1 MSHNSSRAILLNKRS
16 NKFLQDD
23 LNPNLLKFCGFLTL
37 PDLAIHDL
45 DEAMTV
51 INTNVEASKAR
62 LAGSIAAKKLDT
74 ASNRLASGMRLN
86 SGADD
91 AAGSAVSMK
100 MNAQLMG
107 QKAAIKAASDAL
119 SLLNLQEVA
128 VEQFANITHRI
139 KELGVQMA
147 NGTYSDADRALA
159 QLEADQLVTQFQMVA
174 ANTRFNGLEIVN
186 GTSGVTAPYS
196 IQVGPNASESFD
208 LAVTPGATLST
219 MLPGFVDVTTQ
230 SNASNTFDTT
240 LSILQT
246 MNEQRAIIGAAI
258 NRMRTSINNLSSAA
272 VKTEVAVG
280 RIIDADF
287 ALESAKLAKQQI
299 LSQSSNQMLSI
310 ANKSK
315 DLLTQLLD

>member
-1 MSHNSSRAILLNKRS
+1 
-16 NKFLQDD
+16 
-23 LNPNLLKFCGFLTL
+23 
-37 PDLAIHDL
+37 
-45 DEAMTV
+45 MTV
-51 INTNVEASKAR
+51 INTNIEALKAR
-62 LAGSIAAKKLDT
+62 LAGNIAAKKLDA
-74 ASNRLASGMRLN
+74 ASNRLASGIRVN

-119 SLLNLQEVA
+119 SLLNLQEAA

-174 ANTRFNGLEIVN
+174 ANTKFNGLEIVN
-186 GTSGVTAPYS
+186 GTSNVTTPYS
-196 IQVGPNASESFD
+196 IQVGPDASDSFNV
-208 LAVTPGATLST
+208 AVTPGATLSA
-219 MLPGFVDVTTQ
+219 MLPLNVDVTTQ
-230 SNASNTFDTT
+230 SDATTTFDTT

-258 NRMRTSINNLSSAA
+258 NRMKASINNLSSAA

-310 ANKSK
+310 ANKLK
-315 DLLTQLLD
+315 GLLTPLLE

>member
-1 MSHNSSRAILLNKRS
+1 MQQA
-16 NKFLQDD
+16 
-23 LNPNLLKFCGFLTL
+23 
-37 PDLAIHDL
+37 
-45 DEAMTV
+45 
-51 INTNVEASKAR
+51 
-62 LAGSIAAKKLDT
+62 
-74 ASNRLASGMRLN
+74 
-86 SGADD
+86 
-91 AAGSAVSMK
+91 AVSMK

-196 IQVGPNASESFD
+196 IQVGPNASESFY

-219 MLPGFVDVTTQ
+219 MLPGFVDVTT
-230 SNASNTFDTT
+230 SNPTPHIRHYFV
-240 LSILQT
+240 ILQT

-258 NRMRTSINNLSSAA
+258 NRMLTSINNLSSAA
-272 VKTEVAVG
+272 VKTE
-280 RIIDADF
+280 F
-287 ALESAKLAKQQI
+287 AWS
-299 LSQSSNQMLSI
+299 
-310 ANKSK
+310 
-315 DLLTQLLD
+315 DY